1 MVIKLW
7 LSMAITFLMRGRNKH
22 MLQDV
27 NIYNKPILLNI
38 IKTIILGKDLKNL
51 KQINYLIVGFLMIL
65 NIIMIK
71 MTEKDIKMPG
81 LWQDHYFVKK

>member
-7 LSMAITFLMRGRNKH
+7 LSMGIIYLMRGRNKH

-38 IKTIILGKDLKNL
+38 IKINILGKDLKNL
-51 KQINYLIVGFLMIL
+51 KQINYLMVGFMMI
-65 NIIMIK
+65 
-71 MTEKDIKMPG
+71 
-81 LWQDHYFVKK
+81 

>member
-1 MVIKLW
+1 
-7 LSMAITFLMRGRNKH
+7 

-38 IKTIILGKDLKNL
+38 IKTIILGKDLKNI
-51 KQINYLIVGFLMIL
+51 KQIDYLIVGFMMIL

-81 LWQDHYFVKK
+81 L